1 MNYLITGGT
10 GSFGHAMVERLLKKP
25 NVSRITV
32 FSRDEDKQEMMRR
45 KYALHYVVGDIRDL
59 EALSRAM
66 SDIDVVFHAA
76 ALKQVPACE
85 NNPLEAITTNLLGGD
100 NVFLAAERSGVRTV
114 VALSTDKACYPI
126 NTMGMTKALMEKLM
140 VAHAQRSQERK
151 SRTVF
156 CATRYGNVAGS
167 RGSVI
172 PFFVECIRQ
181 GQSIRIT
188 DPTMTRFLL
197 SMDDALDLV
206 LYAFEEAVNG
216 GIYILKAPAT
226 TIETLGHAV
235 CELFHAPY
243 EPQLTGVRPGE
254 KMHETLVTQEEM
266 DLVIDNENFYVI
278 PPNVRYW
285 QHMPNTRAFTSDSAV
300 HLTVEQTVEKLK
312 QMKFIQEA
320 LGCE

>member
-25 NVSRITV
+25 NVSSITV

-45 KYALHYVVGDIRDL
+45 QHDLRYVVGDIRDY
-59 EALSRAM
+59 EALFRVM

-76 ALKQVPACE
+76 ALKQVPSCE

-140 VAHAQRSQERK
+140 VSHAKRSQERK

-172 PFFVECIRQ
+172 PFFIESIKR
-181 GQSIRIT
+181 GQPLRIT

-197 SMDDALDLV
+197 SMDDALNLV

-226 TIETLGHAV
+226 TVETLGRAV
-235 CELFHAPY
+235 CGLFNAEYAP
-243 EPQLTGVRPGE
+243 EIVGIRPGE
-254 KMHETLVTQEEM
+254 KMDETLVTMEEM
-266 DLVIDNENFYVI
+266 DVVIDTPDYYVI
-278 PPNVRYW
+278 PPNIKSWVHRVDA
-285 QHMPNTRAFTSDSAV
+285 QAFTSDTAV
-300 HLTVEQTVEKLK
+300 RLTVEETTEKLLK
-312 QMKFIQEA
+312 MAFVQEA
-320 LGCE
+320 LENR